1 MATTTT
7 QASVGAYKYSRG
19 HVYTMPCAAYFV
31 QCSCDS
37 FDPFDRQAR
46 LTENCLKSF
55 IALDVEMESE
65 NRQGLIQI
73 TVCLGHGQTGRQAG
87 RQAGALD
94 SNRRCRTGLCCIMA
108 LLCHPTYPHLPAAP
122 ATASFH
128 VPGAFNERIF
138 HLSEHCE
145 VISK

>member
-87 RQAGALD
+87 RQGHLTATGAVGQACVALW
-94 SNRRCRTGLCCIMA
+94 RCSATPPTHTS
-108 LLCHPTYPHLPAAP
+108 LLPLPQPLFTFRVHL
-122 ATASFH
+122 TN
-128 VPGAFNERIF
+128 AFF
-138 HLSEHCE
+138 
-145 VISK
+145 ISRNTVK